1 MVASKEEG
9 EVGCVARCMLLL
21 SQLTTHLSS
30 VEGVDDSRV
39 LVLEMAEAHG
49 ASVDQYENCR
59 LPKLENLLSQL
70 NL

>member
-1 MVASKEEG
+1 
-9 EVGCVARCMLLL
+9 MLLPC
-21 SQLTTHLSS
+21 QLTTHLSP

-39 LVLEMAEAHG
+39 LVLEIAEAHG
-49 ASVDQYENCR
+49 TSVDQYKDCR